1 MLYYPRNP
9 IFPLVEMFYKE
20 EGEEGLLIGFQV
32 TREQKKSAR
41 KIDDSQVKA
50 LYETIDMEKS
60 LFLEKF
66 RYYYCPCAPFA
77 DDNMQPKIDCTG
89 LQAYVLRL
97 PTTYAARDDRVSS
110 VA

>member
-1 MLYYPRNP
+1 
-9 IFPLVEMFYKE
+9 MFYKE

-41 KIDDSQVKA
+41 KIDDSQVEA
-50 LYETIDMEKS
+50 LYKAIGMEKS

-89 LQAYVLRL
+89 LKAYVLRL
-97 PTTYAARDDRVSS
+97 PPTYAAEDDRV
-110 VA
+110 

>member
-1 MLYYPRNP
+1 
-9 IFPLVEMFYKE
+9 MFYKE

-32 TREQKKSAR
+32 TREQMKSAR
-41 KIDDSQVKA
+41 KIDAPQVEA
-50 LYETIDMEKS
+50 LYKAIGMDKA

-66 RYYYCPCAPFA
+66 RYFYCPCAPFA
-77 DDNMQPKIDCTG
+77 DDLMQPKIDCTG

-97 PTTYAARDDRVSS
+97 PSNYAAEDDRVSS